1 MLYFIL
7 QFIRMILIILGLQIT
22 DSSDSHRYLYTI
34 KIIIIIFMISFI
46 NYNVLELALQIC
58 HI

>member
-22 DSSDSHRYLYTI
+22 DSSDNH
-34 KIIIIIFMISFI
+34 
-46 NYNVLELALQIC
+46 
-58 HI
+58 